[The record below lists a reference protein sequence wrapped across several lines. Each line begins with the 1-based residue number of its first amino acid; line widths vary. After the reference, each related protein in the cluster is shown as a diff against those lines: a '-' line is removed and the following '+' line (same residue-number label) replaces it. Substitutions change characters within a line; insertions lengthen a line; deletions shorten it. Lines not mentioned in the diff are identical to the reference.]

1 MRHPTLGV
9 SDGEQHRLAN
19 SESKREGTQKVMECS
34 HAPTKAGGKKMT
46 PPEHDDYWKLYAGLL
61 ELRTKGLRNRLQRYR
76 QGTDRISSRAYKQ
89 LREILSGKTIPATA
103 LLDVTLDDFLD
114 ERDELDFNALL
125 WWIDQEAR

>member
-1 MRHPTLGV
+1 
-9 SDGEQHRLAN
+9 
-19 SESKREGTQKVMECS
+19 
-34 HAPTKAGGKKMT
+34 MT

-76 QGTDRISSRAYKQ
+76 QGTDRISPRAYNQ

-114 ERDELDFNALL
+114 ERDELDFSALL